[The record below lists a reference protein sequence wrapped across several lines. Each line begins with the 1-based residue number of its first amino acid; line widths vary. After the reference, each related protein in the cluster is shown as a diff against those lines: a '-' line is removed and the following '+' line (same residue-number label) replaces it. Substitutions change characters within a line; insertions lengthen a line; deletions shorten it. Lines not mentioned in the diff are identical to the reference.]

1 MGDRYRKTTNHANVD
16 ALLRRTLDTAGGRA
30 LLGHNG
36 GPPFDWSGEMY
47 LWRRAVAKAWKTP
60 PREIALLRLNRAE
73 QLGLSYRAFNA
84 VLLDRGRWLN
94 TIVFS
99 LSALAIIADFDS
111 RDGAPNFASAVIDR
125 FAALRNADILVL
137 ADPLRDR
144 RLLGNRSA
152 DDLHAMLNAKLG
164 DKIAGVEIIRQ
175 SFDNDAADPRQAAVS
190 EFLKRQGRVAADTFM
205 VGNTLD
211 DLHLAKQ
218 AGLSLFLW
226 ADEYFTVTR

>member
-1 MGDRYRKTTNHANVD
+1 MGDRYRRRDFHANVD

-36 GPPFDWSGEMY
+36 GPPLDWSGEMF

-73 QLGLSYRAFNA
+73 QLGLSYRSFNS

-99 LSALAIIADFDS
+99 LSALATIADFNS
-111 RDGAPNFASAVIDR
+111 RDALPSFASAVIER

-144 RLLGNRSA
+144 RLLGNRSTDELRA
-152 DDLHAMLNAKLG
+152 ALNAKLG
-164 DKIAGVEIIRQ
+164 DKITGLQIVTQ
-175 SFDNDAADPRQAAVS
+175 SFDVPDARQVALAD
-190 EFLKRQGRVAADTFM
+190 FLQRNGRVAADTFM

-211 DLHLAKQ
+211 DLALAGQ

-226 ADEYFTVTR
+226 ADEYFVPTP

>member
-1 MGDRYRKTTNHANVD
+1 MGDRYRKRDFHANVD
-16 ALLRRTLDTAGGRA
+16 ALLRRPLDARGGRA
-30 LLGHNG
+30 PLGHNG
-36 GPPFDWSGEMY
+36 GPPLDWSGEMY
-47 LWRRAVAKAWKTP
+47 LWRRAVAKAWNTP

-99 LSALAIIADFDS
+99 LSALARIADFS
-111 RDGAPNFASAVIDR
+111 ARAGLPGFAGAVVDK

-152 DDLHAMLNAKLG
+152 DEMRAALNATLA
-164 DKIAGVEIIRQ
+164 DKIAAVQIVRQ
-175 SFDNDAADPRQAAVS
+175 TIDGATARQAAVTD
-190 EFLKRQGRVAADTFM
+190 FLARQGRVAADAFM

-211 DLHLAKQ
+211 DLALAEQ

-226 ADEYFTVTR
+226 ADEYFAAVP

>member
-1 MGDRYRKTTNHANVD
+1 MGDRYRKRDFHANVD
-16 ALLRRTLDTAGGRA
+16 ALLRRPIGRA

-36 GPPFDWSGEMY
+36 GPPLDWSGEMF

-73 QLGLSYRAFNA
+73 QLGLSYRTFNA

-99 LSALAIIADFDS
+99 LSALANLP
-111 RDGAPNFASAVIDR
+111 GAVVEKFAV
-125 FAALRNADILVL
+125 LRNADILVL

-144 RLLGNRSA
+144 RLVGKSSA
-152 DDLHAMLNAKLG
+152 DELRALLNEKLG
-164 DKIAGVEIIRQ
+164 GKITGLEIVTQ
-175 SFDNDAADPRQAAVS
+175 SFDGPDRRQECVAD
-190 EFLKRQGRVAADTFM
+190 FLRRNGRLAADTFM

-211 DLHLAKQ
+211 DLALAEQ
-218 AGLSLFLW
+218 AGLPLFLW
-226 ADEYFTVTR
+226 ADEY

>member
-1 MGDRYRKTTNHANVD
+1 MGDRYRKSTNHANVD
-16 ALLRRTLDTAGGRA
+16 ALLRRTVDGANSRA

-36 GPPFDWSGEMY
+36 GPPLDWSGEMF
-47 LWRRAVAKAWKTP
+47 LWKRAVAKAWKTP

-99 LSALAIIADFDS
+99 LSALATIADFTAREGLPS
-111 RDGAPNFASAVIDR
+111 FASAVSDR

-152 DDLHAMLNAKLG
+152 DELHAALNARLS
-164 DKIAGVEIIRQ
+164 DKIAGVSIVGQ
-175 SFDNDAADPRQAAVS
+175 SIEGDLAAQRNAAVS
-190 EFLKRQGRVAADTFM
+190 EFLQRQGRAAGDTFM

-211 DLHLAKQ
+211 DLHLAEQ

-226 ADEYFTVTR
+226 ADEYFTVTA